1 LPRAHVDSRSTAAH
15 QLGGPQR
22 GENDE
27 LKRADTRRTLNHRHL
42 SGNVVADANTG
53 DPFEPHTLA
62 FSHHRRR
69 CAPSQSVCDGIT
81 FHMSPHFVQRE

>member
-27 LKRADTRRTLNHRHL
+27 LKRAYTRRTLNHRHL
-42 SGNVVADANTG
+42 SGNVVADANTD
-53 DPFEPHTLA
+53 DPFEPHTWLNA
-62 FSHHRRR
+62 SPPSM
-69 CAPSQSVCDGIT
+69 CAVQSVCDGIT